1 MVYNEGMEKTIR
13 QPQQER
19 SNEKKQKIINASYE
33 LFAEVGYYNAN
44 TQEIAKRAGVSTGI
58 VYSYFKDKRDIL
70 LYVLKIYI
78 DKVTEPF
85 EALWKNVTAPLDI
98 GSLATAYI
106 DATIKAHKDN
116 SHLHSAL
123 HALEGSDKEVNEEF
137 LSLQDK
143 ITKSITEKLEYY
155 GYDKPNVKERVHL
168 AMNVIQ
174 SFAHE
179 YVYDTHDYLDYAVMK
194 SKVKSM
200 IITLFTE
207 D

>member
-1 MVYNEGMEKTIR
+1 MEKTIR

-85 EALWKNVTAPLDI
+85 DALWKNISLPLDI
-98 GSLATAYI
+98 GEITAAYI

-116 SHLHSAL
+116 SHLHNTL
-123 HALEGSDKEVNEEF
+123 HALEVSDKEVNAEF
-137 LSLQDK
+137 INLQDK
-143 ITKSITEKLEYY
+143 ITENVTDKLERF

-179 YVYDTHDYLDYAVMK
+179 YVYDTHDYLDYSVMK